1 LPFPAAGTDNSPMS
15 RYFALVPAA
24 GLGARFGGATPKQYL
39 PLHGRPLLWH
49 ALATL
54 ALHPRIERVFV
65 VLHPDDEPFARQPW
79 RDLGKIEGL
88 RVGGET
94 RADSVRNGLRAM
106 TGAANDDWV
115 LVHDAARPCLTAA
128 MLDRLIAEV
137 GDDDVGGLLAVPL
150 ADTLK
155 CADAQGRVLATEP
168 RAGRWRAQTPQMF
181 RHGLL
186 LAALT
191 ATREATDEASAVE
204 AMGLQPKLVMGS
216 DLNLKV
222 TWPEDLLLAELVLRA
237 AQPAAS
243 PPADDV

>member
-1 LPFPAAGTDNSPMS
+1 MS
-15 RYFALVPAA
+15 RYLALVPAA
-24 GLGARFGGATPKQYL
+24 GLGARVGGATPKHYL
-39 PLHGRPLLWH
+39 PLHGRPRLWH
-49 ALATL
+49 ALTAL

-65 VLHPDDEPFARQPW
+65 VLHAADEHFARHPW
-79 RDLGKIEGL
+79 RDLGKVEGL

-106 TGAANDDWV
+106 PGAAHDDWV

-128 MLDRLIAEV
+128 LLDRLIEELR
-137 GDDDVGGLLAVPL
+137 DDDVGGLLAVPL

-155 CADAQGRVLATEP
+155 RADAQARVLATEP
-168 RAGRWRAQTPQMF
+168 REGRWRAQTPQMF
-181 RHGLL
+181 RHGVLL
-186 LAALT
+186 DALGAA
-191 ATREATDEASAVE
+191 REATDESSAVE
-204 AMGLQPKLVMGS
+204 ARGLQPKLVLGS

-243 PPADDV
+243 PTPQDV

>member
-1 LPFPAAGTDNSPMS
+1 MS

-49 ALATL
+49 ALAAL
-54 ALHPRIERVFV
+54 ALHRKVERVFV
-65 VLHPDDEPFARQPW
+65 VLHPADEHFVRQPW

-88 RVGGET
+88 RVGGQT

-106 TGAANDDWV
+106 TGATNDDWV

-137 GDDDVGGLLAVPL
+137 RDDDVGGLLAVPL

-155 CADAQGRVLATEP
+155 RADAQARVLATEP
-168 RAGRWRAQTPQMF
+168 REGRWRAQTPQMF
-181 RHGLL
+181 RHGVL
-186 LAALT
+186 LAALS
-191 ATREATDEASAVE
+191 AAREVTDESSAVE
-204 AMGLQPKLVMGS
+204 ASGLQPKLVMGS

-237 AQPAAS
+237 AQPAFS
-243 PPADDV
+243 RPSDDV